1 MEWVRVNNLD
11 YNNLSDSEL
20 FMLVGEENEDA
31 KDILFEKYKY
41 IIEIILKK
49 YSYLA
54 SRIGIEY
61 KELYSEALVGFS
73 DALVSF
79 QDDKDASLSTFI
91 SLCVNRRI
99 QKAIAKATTIKN
111 KMIQETYSL
120 DHVYEQFGIPLG
132 EMISDNNEN
141 DPLNNMTKE
150 ESYNELITSIKKE
163 LSSFEYEVF
172 TLMINNIDYNT
183 IALLM
188 NKTPKQIDN
197 TMQRIKHKIKEILKA
212 RTNE

>member
-1 MEWVRVNNLD
+1 MIVLNYKD
-11 YNNLSDSEL
+11 LSDSEL
-20 FMLVGEENEDA
+20 FMLVNEENEEA
-31 KDILFEKYKY
+31 KDLLYEKYQH
-41 IIEIILKK
+41 IIDIVIKK
-49 YSYLA
+49 YSYVA
-54 SRIGIEY
+54 TRMGIDY

-73 DALVSF
+73 DALANF

-91 SLCVNRRI
+91 SLCINRRL
-99 QKAIAKATTIKN
+99 QKAIVKAGTTKN
-111 KMIQETYSL
+111 KVMQESYSL
-120 DHVYEQFGIPLG
+120 DHVYEQFGLPLV